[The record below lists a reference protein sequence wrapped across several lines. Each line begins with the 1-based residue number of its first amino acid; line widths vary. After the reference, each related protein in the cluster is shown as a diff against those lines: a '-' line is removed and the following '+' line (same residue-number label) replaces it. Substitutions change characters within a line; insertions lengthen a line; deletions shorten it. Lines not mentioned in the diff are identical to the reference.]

1 MLHLPRIVPAI
12 AVMTALLASTAMA
25 QDVPVPKKPPG
36 EVAPI
41 AQAPLPE
48 PAPAAKTPPPVPP
61 TAPVKKVPIV
71 TEGQNLPATGPAPAA
86 PKATEALPAGGT
98 QPLPAAATSPDVDPD
113 MQRVAACKAQALAKL
128 KQKSPSI
135 EDIFIDIDGLTIA
148 ESDGKLGETAV
159 KGVIMGEASI
169 KRDAADSANR
179 FLCLTGDKGEVLF
192 TFFTER

>member
-1 MLHLPRIVPAI
+1 MLTMPRIVPALAI
-12 AVMTALLASTAMA
+12 MTALLASTAMA

-48 PAPAAKTPPPVPP
+48 PAPAAKTPAPAPPP
-61 TAPVKKVPIV
+61 APVKKVPIV
-71 TEGQNLPATGPAPAA
+71 TEPETLPPTGPAPA

-98 QPLPAAATSPDVDPD
+98 QPLPTAATSPDVDPD

-148 ESDGKLGETAV
+148 EADNKLGETAV

-169 KRDAADSANR
+169 KRDDKDSPNR
-179 FLCLTGDKGEVLF
+179 FLCLTGDKGQVLF

>member
-1 MLHLPRIVPAI
+1 MLHLPRIVPTI
-12 AVMTALLASTAMA
+12 AVMTALLASAAMA
-25 QDVPVPKKPPG
+25 QDVPLPKKPPG
-36 EVAPI
+36 ELPI

-61 TAPVKKVPIV
+61 TAPVKKVPLV
-71 TEGQNLPATGPAPAA
+71 TEPETLPATGPAPAA

-98 QPLPAAATSPDVDPD
+98 QPLPAAATSPEVDPD

-148 ESDGKLGETAV
+148 ESDGKLGNTAV

-169 KRDAADSANR
+169 KRDDKDSPNR

>member
-1 MLHLPRIVPAI
+1 MLYMPRIVPTIAI
-12 AVMTALLASTAMA
+12 MTALLASTAMA
-25 QDVPVPKKPPG
+25 QDVPTPKKPPG
-36 EVAPI
+36 EVVPI

-48 PAPAAKTPPPVPP
+48 PAPASKTPPPVPP
-61 TAPVKKVPIV
+61 AAPVKKVPLV
-71 TEGQNLPATGPAPAA
+71 TQPETLPATTPAPPA